1 MKFTVL
7 TLFPELFEH
16 IEDYSILGRAI
27 KDDRIQLETVNI
39 RDFSENK
46 HKKVDD
52 YPFGGGPGMLMTPQP
67 LADAIEA
74 SRSEKSYTVYLSPR
88 GTMLTQ
94 KKLEKLSQKEHLVL
108 VNGHYEGIDERIIE
122 HYIDEEISIGDYIL
136 SGGEFGSLVIIDG
149 VSRLV
154 DGVLSNEDSSKS
166 ESHSDYLLE
175 YSQYTRPRNFRGF
188 EVPEVLLSGDHKAI
202 EEFKRKDALKQT
214 LIKRPDL
221 LERADLTDK
230 DLNYLREL
238 KQSHKEA

>member
-27 KDDRIQLETVNI
+27 QDQRIELETVNI

-67 LADAIEA
+67 LADAIEV
-74 SRSEKSYTVYLSPR
+74 SKSPKSYTIYLSPR
-88 GTMLTQ
+88 GTVLTQ
-94 KKLEKLSQKEHLVL
+94 QKLEELATKEHLVL
-108 VNGHYEGIDERIIE
+108 VNGHYEGIDERIVE
-122 HYIDEEISIGDYIL
+122 NYIDEEISIGDYIL

-149 VSRLV
+149 ISRLI
-154 DGVLSNEDSSKS
+154 DGVLSNAESSIS

-188 EVPEVLLSGDHKAI
+188 EVPEVLLSGNHQAI
-202 EEFKRKDALKQT
+202 EEFRRKDALRQT
-214 LIKRPDL
+214 LNKRPDL
-221 LERADLTDK
+221 LERAELTDE

-238 KQSHKEA
+238 KESHKEA

>member
-7 TLFPELFEH
+7 TLFPELFDH

-27 KDDRIQLETVNI
+27 RDDRIQLETVNI

-74 SRSEKSYTVYLSPR
+74 SRTEKSYIIYLSPR
-88 GTMLTQ
+88 GTVLTQ
-94 KKLEKLSQKEHLVL
+94 QKLEDLSNKEHLLL
-108 VNGHYEGIDERIIE
+108 VNGHYEGIDERIVNR
-122 HYIDEEISIGDYIL
+122 YIDEEISIGDYVL

-149 VSRLV
+149 VARLV
-154 DGVLSNEDSSKS
+154 PGVLSNSESAKS
-166 ESHSDYLLE
+166 ESHSEHLLE
-175 YSQYTRPRNFRGF
+175 YSQYTRPRDFRGD
-188 EVPEVLLSGDHKAI
+188 EVPAVLLSGNHQAI
-202 EEFKRKDALKQT
+202 EDYKRKDALKQT

-221 LERADLTDK
+221 LEKADLSNE
-230 DLNYLREL
+230 DLKYLRDL
-238 KQSHKEA
+238 KESHKEA